1 MAFKQKEADIV
12 LNSSAIPDHIKK
24 VYVTL
29 PEDER
34 KTISKFLLNTYV
46 DSKNRWEELSNLYFY
61 GIDRPGGGSLQTKQL
76 FAEVFINL
84 NGAQLVKDEL
94 SKLKAPAEVI
104 TLYDKLPEDEKAI
117 IAYHLLLAY
126 QHLNDAR
133 ITDTI
138 SEMVT
143 SKNNFSPQAIELFK
157 RVLKDA
163 EDATIAGINSY
174 LEDIKKHVNN
184 GSMPQER
191 FLEIKADMELE
202 KGPKLKWLRKIRETP
217 AGVSYEKAFTAGIEE
232 VIKKQERTD
241 AAVTVKVEHQGIIEG
256 QTRDNTIKA
265 IRHAL
270 NSLPQTLAELG
281 LSPEQVVEF
290 RGKLHEVTFV
300 LVSEEEWQKEGYG
313 DDAIGL
319 CRPGSDT
326 ILLRISDES
335 REFALAQ
342 MYGSVVH
349 EILHHL
355 TECYSNNS
363 SSMSLHETLTEVFAN
378 LVIAKEL
385 GLPTEFRLREKP
397 GEAMPSKR
405 FEVSSIVDFSNPSY
419 HSLVMN
425 DEFNELFAVI
435 GRLEWQKAYFSGDY
449 KEVKR
454 QVNLYLPKNEDA
466 FAYLFGDSNIEES
479 IAAALKDLKPNDP
492 LDWTKKFD
500 EAKRPYVV
508 RK

>member
-1 MAFKQKEADIV
+1 
-12 LNSSAIPDHIKK
+12 
-24 VYVTL
+24 
-29 PEDER
+29 
-34 KTISKFLLNTYV
+34 
-46 DSKNRWEELSNLYFY
+46 
-61 GIDRPGGGSLQTKQL
+61 
-76 FAEVFINL
+76 
-84 NGAQLVKDEL
+84 
-94 SKLKAPAEVI
+94 
-104 TLYDKLPEDEKAI
+104 
-117 IAYHLLLAY
+117 
-126 QHLNDAR
+126 
-133 ITDTI
+133 
-138 SEMVT
+138 
-143 SKNNFSPQAIELFK
+143 
-157 RVLKDA
+157 
-163 EDATIAGINSY
+163 
-174 LEDIKKHVNN
+174 
-184 GSMPQER
+184 
-191 FLEIKADMELE
+191 
-202 KGPKLKWLRKIRETP
+202 
-217 AGVSYEKAFTAGIEE
+217 
-232 VIKKQERTD
+232 
-241 AAVTVKVEHQGIIEG
+241 
-256 QTRDNTIKA
+256 
-265 IRHAL
+265 
-270 NSLPQTLAELG
+270 
-281 LSPEQVVEF
+281 
-290 RGKLHEVTFV
+290 
-300 LVSEEEWQKEGYG
+300 
-313 DDAIGL
+313 
-319 CRPGSDT
+319 
-326 ILLRISDES
+326 
-335 REFALAQ
+335 
-342 MYGSVVH
+342 MYGTVVH

-355 TECYSNNS
+355 TEGYSNNS